1 MVRFTFIRVVFCAVN
16 SLVCRCSS
24 HYPKI
29 SIGEGQVAPH
39 KVCFISPEYWPLTGG
54 TGSYVYYLS
63 NQLLKNR
70 YKVYVV
76 TGANQAKDI
85 QVNPQLDV
93 SFLKIPKTPI
103 IKSFMLAAASNRKL
117 QSTRRTTNVDIIHPQ
132 LPLTPNFAVPPNFG
146 KALVCTVHSTWK
158 GEAEA
163 IRGEPYSRLNANE
176 KFLVSF
182 NWFLRFF
189 EEGMLARA
197 RKIIAVSHFTKRE
210 LINYYKIP
218 AGKIQVIHNGV
229 DINKFKPAADKRKVK
244 AELGFNPDDIAI
256 VSVGRLYARKG
267 LFTLIESM
275 PAVTKRFPTAKFIIS
290 GKGQSDEMAK
300 LVAHAER
307 LGVKG
312 KIVFTGYTPDR
323 ELPRLYQ
330 AADVFAFSTFY
341 EHHPFA
347 VLEALATGLPVVTTT
362 VGGIPE
368 TIDSGKNGI
377 LVEPFNSKQFS
388 DAILQLLDHPTEAA
402 EMGVKARRTVEQ
414 QLDWRIVVKDAMEVY
429 DEALSGV

>member
-1 MVRFTFIRVVFCAVN
+1 M
-16 SLVCRCSS
+16 
-24 HYPKI
+24 P
-29 SIGEGQVAPH
+29 P

-54 TGSYVYYLS
+54 TGAYVYYLS
-63 NQLLKNR
+63 NELLKNGYR
-70 YKVYVV
+70 IYVV
-76 TGANQAKDI
+76 TGANQPQDV
-85 QVNPQLDV
+85 QVNPHLDV

-117 QSTRRTTNVDIIHPQ
+117 NSVRDTANVDITHPQ
-132 LPLTPNFAVPPNFG
+132 LPLTPSFAVPSNFG
-146 KALVCTVHSTWK
+146 KTLVCTVHSTWK

-197 RKIIAVSHFTKRE
+197 RKIIAVSHFTKWE
-210 LINYYKIP
+210 LTNYYKIP
-218 AGKIQVIHNGV
+218 PNKIRVIHNGV
-229 DINKFKPAADKRKVK
+229 DINKFKPATGKRKAK
-244 AELGFNPDDIAI
+244 AALGFNPDDPAI

-275 PAVTKRFPTAKFIIS
+275 PAVVKRFPNAKFIIS
-290 GKGQSDEMAK
+290 GKGQSDEMRK
-300 LVAHAER
+300 LIIHAEK
-307 LGVKG
+307 LGVKDN
-312 KIVFTGYTPDR
+312 IVFTGYYPDKK
-323 ELPRLYQ
+323 LPKLYQ

-347 VLEALATGLPVVTTT
+347 VLEAMATGLPVVTTT

-368 TIDSGKNGI
+368 TIGSGKNGF
-377 LVEPFNSKQFS
+377 LVEPFNQAQFS
-388 DAILQLLDHPTEAA
+388 DRILYLLEHPGEAA
-402 EMGVKARRTVEQ
+402 EMGLKARKTVEERF
-414 QLDWRIVVKDAMEVY
+414 DWRIVVKDAMKVY
-429 DEALSGV
+429 DEALS

>member
-1 MVRFTFIRVVFCAVN
+1 M
-16 SLVCRCSS
+16 
-24 HYPKI
+24 
-29 SIGEGQVAPH
+29 AP

-63 NQLLKNR
+63 SELLRNR
-70 YKVYVV
+70 YRIYVV
-76 TGANQAKDI
+76 TGANQAQDVR
-85 QVNPQLDV
+85 VNSQLDV
-93 SFLKIPKTPI
+93 SFLKIPKMPI
-103 IKSFMLAAASNRKL
+103 VKSFMLAQASNRKL
-117 QSTRRTTNVDIIHPQ
+117 QSVRSTADVDVVHPQ

-163 IRGEPYSRLNANE
+163 IRGEPYLRLNANE

-189 EEGMLARA
+189 EESMLHRA
-197 RKIIAVSHFTKRE
+197 RKIIAVSHFTKWE
-210 LINYYKIP
+210 LTNYYKIP
-218 AGKIQVIHNGV
+218 PGKIKVIHNGV
-229 DINKFKPAADKRKVK
+229 DINKFQPATDKRRIK

-275 PAVTKRFPTAKFIIS
+275 PAVVKRFPNAKFIIS
-290 GKGQSDEMAK
+290 GKGQSDEMQK
-300 LVAHAER
+300 LIAHATH
-307 LGVKG
+307 LGVIHN
-312 KIVFTGYTPDR
+312 IVFTGYYPD
-323 ELPRLYQ
+323 EKLPKLYQ

-368 TIDSGKNGI
+368 TIESGRNGL
-377 LVEPFNSKQFS
+377 LVQPFNSKQFS
-388 DAILQLLDHPTEAA
+388 DRILYLLDHPSEAA
-402 EMGVKARRTVEQ
+402 EMGAKARQTVVE
-414 QLDWRIVVKDAMEVY
+414 QLDWRIVVKEAMKVYEEV
-429 DEALSGV
+429 LS

>member
-1 MVRFTFIRVVFCAVN
+1 MT
-16 SLVCRCSS
+16 
-24 HYPKI
+24 
-29 SIGEGQVAPH
+29 

-63 NQLLKNR
+63 NELLKNSYR
-70 YKVYVV
+70 IYVV
-76 TGANQAKDI
+76 TGANQAQDVH
-85 QVNPQLDV
+85 VNPQLDV

-103 IKSFMLAAASNRKL
+103 VKSFMLAGNSYRKL
-117 QSTRRTTNVDIIHPQ
+117 QSVRGTANVDIIHPQ

-146 KALVCTVHSTWK
+146 KTLVCTVHSTWK

-163 IRGEPYSRLNANE
+163 IRGEPYLRLNANE

-182 NWFLRFF
+182 NGFLRFF
-189 EEGMLARA
+189 EEGMLHRA
-197 RKIIAVSHFTKRE
+197 RKIIAVSHFTKWE
-210 LINYYKIP
+210 LTNYYKIP
-218 AGKIQVIHNGV
+218 AHKIKVIYNGV
-229 DINKFKPAADKRKVK
+229 DIKKFQPAADKRKAK

-275 PAVTKRFPTAKFIIS
+275 PAVVKRFPNAKFIIS

-300 LVAHAER
+300 LIAHATR
-307 LGVKG
+307 IGVKDN
-312 KIVFTGYTPDR
+312 IVFTGYTPDK
-323 ELPRLYQ
+323 ELPKLYQ
-330 AADVFAFSTFY
+330 AADVFAFRTFY

-368 TIDSGKNGI
+368 TIQSGKNGL

-388 DAILQLLDHPTEAA
+388 DQILYLLEHREAA
-402 EMGVKARRTVEQ
+402 SEMGALARKTVVE
-414 QLDWRIVVKDAMEVY
+414 QLDWRIVVKEAMKVY
-429 DEALSGV
+429 DQALS

>member
-1 MVRFTFIRVVFCAVN
+1 MT
-16 SLVCRCSS
+16 
-24 HYPKI
+24 
-29 SIGEGQVAPH
+29 

-63 NQLLKNR
+63 SELLKNR
-70 YKVYVV
+70 YRIYVV
-76 TGANQAKDI
+76 TGANQAQDVH
-85 QVNPQLDV
+85 VNPQLDV

-103 IKSFMLAAASNRKL
+103 VKSFMLAAASNRKL
-117 QSTRRTTNVDIIHPQ
+117 QSVRDTVNVDVMHPQ

-146 KALVCTVHSTWK
+146 KTLVCTVHSTWK

-163 IRGEPYSRLNANE
+163 IHSEPYLRLNANE

-189 EEGMLARA
+189 EEGLLHRA
-197 RKIIAVSHFTKRE
+197 RKIIAVSHFTKWE
-210 LINYYKIP
+210 LTNYYKIP
-218 AGKIQVIHNGV
+218 AHKIKVIHNGV
-229 DINKFKPAADKRKVK
+229 DIKKFQPAPDKRRIKV
-244 AELGFNPDDIAI
+244 ELGFNPDDIAI

-275 PAVTKRFPTAKFIIS
+275 PAVVKRFPNAKFIIS

-300 LVAHAER
+300 LIAHATR
-307 LGVKG
+307 IGVKDN
-312 KIVFTGYTPDR
+312 IIFTGYYPDKK
-323 ELPRLYQ
+323 LPKLYQ

-341 EHHPFA
+341 EHHPFS

-368 TIDSGKNGI
+368 TIESGKNGL
-377 LVEPFNSKQFS
+377 LVQPFNSKQFADS
-388 DAILQLLDHPTEAA
+388 ILYLLEHRAEAN
-402 EMGVKARRTVEQ
+402 EMGAKARKTVVE
-414 QLDWRIVVKDAMEVY
+414 QLDWRIVVKEAMGVY
-429 DEALSGV
+429 KEALQ